1 MVTRRDALKGIAAGS
16 VAAALR
22 PLAALA
28 AEKRP
33 NILWISTE
41 DISPHLG
48 CYGDRFAKT
57 PVLDRFASEGVRYSH
72 AYTVAGVCAPS
83 RSGIISGMYPST
95 LGSQHMR
102 CGATLP
108 DFVLGFPEYLRK
120 AGYYT
125 TNCSKTDYN
134 AKIPKGLWDESGRR
148 AHWKKRPEG
157 KPFFAVFN
165 HTGTH
170 ESKMRAL
177 TPPRGLKPDEAQDPA
192 ALELPP
198 HYPDTPNSRQN
209 LARAYELTT
218 VLDHVVAD
226 RLKELDDAGLAEDT
240 IVFFWSDHG
249 DGLPRGKRW
258 LYETGTHVP
267 LIVRI
272 PKKFRAAGQ
281 GAPGSVDDRL
291 VNFIDLGPTVLN
303 LAGVAVPKHM
313 QGRAFLGAD
322 LPTEHE
328 YIFGARCRIDERY
341 DIIRAARGPRYRY
354 IRNYEPFKTWYQWVG
369 YAEKMPMMVDMR
381 RMHVEGKLPPAAAQF
396 MAPEKPP
403 EEFYDTENDPYE
415 VRNIAGD
422 PAHRRTLERFRAAMD
437 AWMIESRDTGLVPE
451 GELEA
456 REGAAGSRYAILHQP
471 GSERLLRR
479 LMDVARAAG
488 APKPE
493 DKALFAK
500 ALGDTDAAV
509 RYWGMTGLG
518 LLGRKDTASAG
529 AAVQAARRAL
539 EDSSAVVR
547 IAAARALIMVDTDVE
562 GGALPALVKELA
574 AGTDGSRTLAANVI
588 DDLGARARPVLD
600 ELRKP
605 ANQKSRYAK
614 RVLDRI
620 IAKLGSRKR

>member
-1 MVTRRDALKGIAAGS
+1 
-16 VAAALR
+16 
-22 PLAALA
+22 
-28 AEKRP
+28 
-33 NILWISTE
+33 
-41 DISPHLG
+41 
-48 CYGDRFAKT
+48 
-57 PVLDRFASEGVRYSH
+57 
-72 AYTVAGVCAPS
+72 
-83 RSGIISGMYPST
+83 MYPST

-102 CGATLP
+102 CKATLP
-108 DFVLGFPEYLRK
+108 DFVRGFPEYLRK

-134 AKIPKGLWDESGRR
+134 AQIPKGLWDESGRR

-177 TPPRGLKPDEAQDPA
+177 TPPRGLRPGEKQDPA

-209 LARAYELTT
+209 LARAYETTT

-272 PKKFRAAGQ
+272 PEKFRAAGQ

-303 LAGVAVPKHM
+303 LAGVEVPRHM
-313 QGRAFLGAD
+313 QGRAFLGGD
-322 LPTEHE
+322 LPPEHE

-341 DIIRAARGPRYRY
+341 DIIRAARGHRFRY
-354 IRNYEPFKTWYQWVG
+354 IRNYEPFKTWFQWVS

-381 RMHVEGKLPPAAAQF
+381 RLHAEGKLQPAAAQF

-403 EEFYDTENDPYE
+403 EELYDTERDPYE
-415 VRNIAGD
+415 VRNIATD

-451 GELEA
+451 GELEE
-456 REGAAGSRYAILHQP
+456 REGAAGSRYAVLHQP
-471 GSERLLRR
+471 GSERLLKR
-479 LMDVARAAG
+479 LMEVARAAG
-488 APKPE
+488 VARPE
-493 DKALFAK
+493 HKALFTE
-500 ALGDTDAAV
+500 ALSDKDAAV

-518 LLGRKDTASAG
+518 LLARKDAASSG
-529 AAVQAARRAL
+529 AAVKAAKRAL
-539 EDSSAVVR
+539 EDASAVVR
-547 IAAARALIMVDTDVE
+547 IAAARALIMADTDVE
-562 GGALPALVKELA
+562 DVALPALVKEL
-574 AGTDGSRTLAANVI
+574 GRGPDGARTLAANVI
-588 DDLGARARPVLD
+588 DDLGDRARPALD
-600 ELRKP
+600 EFRKP

-614 RVLDRI
+614 RVLDHI
-620 IAKLGSRKR
+620 IAKLGERKR